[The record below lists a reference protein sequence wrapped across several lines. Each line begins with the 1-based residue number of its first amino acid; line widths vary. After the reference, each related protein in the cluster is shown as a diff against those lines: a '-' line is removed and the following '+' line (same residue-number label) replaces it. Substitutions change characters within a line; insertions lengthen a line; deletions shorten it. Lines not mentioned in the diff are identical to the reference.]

1 MFRRSV
7 AFQRCVI
14 PATGFYEWDSAKHKY
29 FFQMPGQPIYLAGIY
44 DTINGVN
51 CFIILTTE
59 PNDSVAPIHDRM
71 PLLLSHEQV
80 RPWLVDAGAA
90 LELLCSRP
98 PLLLRTS
105 CDGQLGFDDLL

>member
-1 MFRRSV
+1 
-7 AFQRCVI
+7 
-14 PATGFYEWDSAKHKY
+14 
-29 FFQMPGQPIYLAGIY
+29 
-44 DTINGVN
+44 
-51 CFIILTTE
+51 
-59 PNDSVAPIHDRM
+59 M

-105 CDGQLGFDDLL
+105 VMGSWALMICFEEAMDQIENL

>member
-1 MFRRSV
+1 
-7 AFQRCVI
+7 
-14 PATGFYEWDSAKHKY
+14 
-29 FFQMPGQPIYLAGIY
+29 
-44 DTINGVN
+44 
-51 CFIILTTE
+51 
-59 PNDSVAPIHDRM
+59 M

-105 CDGQLGFDDLL
+105 CDGQLGFDDLA

>member
-1 MFRRSV
+1 M
-7 AFQRCVI
+7 I
-14 PATGFYEWDSAKHKY
+14 PATGFYEWDTAKHKY

-51 CFIILTTE
+51 CFIILTTA

-80 RPWLVDAGAA
+80 RPWLLDAGAA

-105 CDGQLGFDDLL
+105 CDGQLGFDDLA